1 MVIGLWLLMMAA
13 STFAPLKTYE
23 GTWTVV
29 SAHTAAGDGKPD
41 TVVNRCTEGLAYYV
55 CEQVVNG
62 KSLALV
68 VFTATDDP
76 TKFHTQPVLPT
87 GTAVGRSDLT
97 ILGDHWVYL
106 SSGKDAGGKQV
117 YYRTENVFTGRDKIH
132 FVQYESPDN
141 KTWAIKNQ
149 GDEVRVQ

>member
-1 MVIGLWLLMMAA
+1 MTIGLWLLMMAA
-13 STFAPLKTYE
+13 SAFTPLKLYE

-29 SAHTAAGDGKPD
+29 SAHTMAGDGKPD
-41 TVVNRCTEGLAYYV
+41 TAVNRCTEGTAFYI

-62 KSLALV
+62 KSIALV

-76 TKFHTQPVLPT
+76 TKFHTQPVLPS
-87 GTAVGRSDLT
+87 GRAVGRSDLT
-97 ILGDHWVYL
+97 IQGDHWVYL
-106 SSGKDAGGKQV
+106 SSGTDDNGKQV

-132 FVQYESPDN
+132 FAQSESADN
-141 KTWAIKNQ
+141 KTWVIKNQ